1 MGIRPYWVTKCIGCR
16 MEIGEDASAVD
27 GFPHMAAI
35 FLYCKPEAVV
45 NRKIERRQG
54 GRMVSSESINSAFQ
68 SSTCLAGKALIFCR
82 TTGPIQ
88 DFPIIRGV

>member
-1 MGIRPYWVTKCIGCR
+1 MGIKTYWMTKCIGCR

-35 FLYCKPEAVV
+35 FLYCKPEAAV
-45 NRKIERRQG
+45 NRKIERQQG
-54 GRMVSSESINSAFQ
+54 GRMVSSESICSAFQ

-82 TTGPIQ
+82 TAGPIR
-88 DFPIIRGV
+88 DFAIIRGV

>member
-1 MGIRPYWVTKCIGCR
+1 MGIRTYQVTRRVGSGS
-16 MEIGEDASAVD
+16 EIDAAEPAVD
-27 GFPHMAAI
+27 GFPRNAAI
-35 FLYCKPEAVV
+35 FLYCKPEAAV

-82 TTGPIQ
+82 TAGPIR
-88 DFPIIRGV
+88 DFAIIRGV